1 MYRTEYRI
9 LSSDTDAKRQ
19 LKLSRL
25 YTLLQEASIAHT
37 TALGMGREKT
47 LDKGLLWIITLQQT
61 RIAHMP
67 LYDETVCIKSW
78 PGRTMHLLFPRY
90 YRIEDRKGNALIE
103 ASALWAL
110 MDKAT
115 RRAAFPEEYGVAIRG
130 VHTGKEIPLP
140 TAPKAPAT
148 EADGTFSVPYS
159 YVDLNGH
166 MNNTRFYDLAED
178 YDKIEEAFLAEFSGG
193 SNLHAGLLAA
203 KELLESDPAFEAEV
217 EQKILEMKDSLVL
230 ASKKNKKD
238 AAVSGAK
245 SKAEQAAAET
255 GAALAESAADS
266 DENFEE
272 FSPEE

>member
-61 RIAHMP
+61 RIARMP
-67 LYDETVCIKSW
+67 AYDETVCIKSW

-148 EADGTFSVPYS
+148 EADSAFTVPYS

-178 YDKIEEAFLAEFSGG
+178 CLPEALRTRALVGVRTEYTREVRFGTTMEIRRELRGDTF
-193 SNLHAGLLAA
+193 LLAG
-203 KELLESDPAFEAEV
+203 ESDGQRLFR
-217 EQKILEMKDSLVL
+217 L
-230 ASKKNKKD
+230 ALD
-238 AAVSGAK
+238 FA
-245 SKAEQAAAET
+245 
-255 GAALAESAADS
+255 
-266 DENFEE
+266 
-272 FSPEE
+272 PEEGAE